1 LTFTSV
7 KWEVCL
13 QHYGLF
19 RYSLWVNAELAGS
32 SPDSSLVRLGVPG
45 WDSWKALGRLWA
57 PPRPH
62 HQPNGI
68 SLTHRESIT
77 HQHPRS
83 RERGSFLLENWKPS
97 RPGLSWAEGQG
108 IVTITSQLGN
118 EPDWPSGPSGLLICI
133 WPHWGS
139 LEPTLG
145 LQREPK
151 EPKAIM
157 FGSLSPLLSFIWCV
171 PSSQVTDGL
180 SWPPPS
186 LLQSLP
192 LVQLDILSG
201 CHQFLSDFPYSALR
215 KLWWGQTEAQLA
227 GEVKGLAQ
235 APELFRIIASYPVP
249 QQAGT
254 ESQKSMDSH
263 THTHSDCSE

>member
-1 LTFTSV
+1 MGFL
-7 KWEVCL
+7 E
-13 QHYGLF
+13 
-19 RYSLWVNAELAGS
+19 
-32 SPDSSLVRLGVPG
+32 SPG
-45 WDSWKALGRLWA
+45 KALGTTQATSSAKW
-57 PPRPH
+57 
-62 HQPNGI
+62 N
-68 SLTHRESIT
+68 
-77 HQHPRS
+77 
-83 RERGSFLLENWKPS
+83 
-97 RPGLSWAEGQG
+97 LSHSQG
-108 IVTITSQLGN
+108 IHHPPASEIQGERLFPSGELEAIKASQLGN